1 MIVSAHRPYF
11 CPFPGFFYKAM
22 KSDVFVLLDDVQYPR
37 GTTWINRNRFKNDQ
51 GCLWMTVPVWKKG
64 LGLQNINEVR
74 ICHEGRWQR
83 KHLESLKV
91 AYGNAPYFRE
101 HLHLFEEVFSP
112 GCCTALIDMNLEII
126 RYLMDVLGIET
137 EIVLLSG
144 MDMRNNGSR
153 LLIDVCRFLG
163 GSVFLAQCSARTY
176 LDEFLFQD
184 AGIQL
189 LYVTPPA
196 IVYPQLWG
204 DFIGNLSVFDL
215 LFNCGPKSRELMM
228 GR

>member
-11 CPFPGFFYKAM
+11 CPYPGFFYKAM
-22 KSDVFVLLDDVQYPR
+22 KSDIVVLLDDLQYPR

-64 LGLQNINEVR
+64 LGLQKINEVR

-83 KHLESLKV
+83 KYLETLKV
-91 AYGNAPYFRE
+91 AYGNAPYLRD
-101 HLHLFEEVFSP
+101 HIHLFKEFFSP
-112 GCCTALIDMNLEII
+112 RCDALIDMNLAMI

-137 EIVLLSG
+137 EIVLLSR
-144 MDMRNNGSR
+144 MNMRGKGSS

-163 GSVFLAQCSARTY
+163 GSVFLAQRSASTY
-176 LDEFLFQD
+176 LDEILFQE
-184 AGIQL
+184 AGIRL
-189 LYVTPPA
+189 LYVTPPS

-215 LFNCGPKSRELMM
+215 IFNCGPKSRDIML
-228 GR
+228 G

>member
-11 CPFPGFFYKAM
+11 CPYPGFFYKVM
-22 KSDVFVLLDDVQYPR
+22 RSDVFVLLDDVQYPR
-37 GTTWINRNRFKNDQ
+37 STTWINRNRFKNDS

-64 LGLQNINEVR
+64 LGLRKINEAK

-91 AYGNAPYFRE
+91 AYGNAPYISD

-112 GCCTALIDMNLEII
+112 GCVQLIDMNLEII
-126 RYLMDVLGIET
+126 RYLLDVLGIDT
-137 EIVLLSG
+137 EVVLLSELG
-144 MDMRNNGSR
+144 IQEKGSR
-153 LLIDVCRFLG
+153 LLVDVCRFLG
-163 GSVFLAQCSARTY
+163 GTVFLAHRGIHKY
-176 LDEFLFQD
+176 LDEFLFLD
-184 AGIQL
+184 AGIQVM
-189 LYVTPPA
+189 YIIPPA

-204 DFIGNLSVFDL
+204 GFIDNLSVFDL
-215 LFNCGPKSRELMM
+215 IFNCGPKSREIMS

>member
-11 CPFPGFFYKAM
+11 CPYPGFFYKAM
-22 KSDVFVLLDDVQYPR
+22 KSDVVVLLDDVQYPQ
-37 GTTWINRNRFKNDQ
+37 GATWINRNRFKNDQ

-64 LGLQNINEVR
+64 LGLQKINEVR
-74 ICHEGRWQR
+74 ICHEGRWQK

-91 AYGNAPYFRE
+91 AYGNAPYLHE

-112 GCCTALIDMNLEII
+112 GCAALIDMNLEII
-126 RYLMDVLGIET
+126 RYLMDVLTIET

-144 MDMRNNGSR
+144 MDMQNKGSR

-163 GSVFLAQCSARTY
+163 GSVFLAQRSARKY
-176 LDEFLFQD
+176 LDELLFED

-189 LYVTPPA
+189 LYITPPD

-215 LFNCGPKSRELMM
+215 IFNCGPKSIDIMM
-228 GR
+228 GL

>member
-11 CPFPGFFYKAM
+11 CPYPNFFCKAM
-22 KSDVFVLLDDVQYPR
+22 KSDVLVLLDDVQYPQ

-51 GCLWMTVPVWKKG
+51 GCLWITIPVWKKG
-64 LGLQNINEVR
+64 LGLQKINEVR

-101 HLHLFEEVFSP
+101 HLRLFEAAFSQESP
-112 GCCTALIDMNLEII
+112 FLIEMNLEII
-126 RYLMDVLGIET
+126 RYLMDVLEIET
-137 EIVLLSG
+137 EIVQLSRMTMQEKG
-144 MDMRNNGSR
+144 NK
-153 LLIDVCRFLG
+153 LLIDVCKSLG
-163 GSVFLAQCSARTY
+163 GSVFLAQSSVRNY

-189 LYVTPPA
+189 LYMKPPA
-196 IVYPQLWG
+196 MVYPQLWG
-204 DFIGNLSVFDL
+204 NFINNLSVFDL
-215 LFNCGPKSRELMM
+215 IFNCGPKSREIMLN
-228 GR
+228 R